1 MALLLSCESLSKSYG
16 ARPLFDGVSMGVSDG
31 ERLGLIGP
39 NGAGKSTLLKIFA
52 GAEKPDSGTVST
64 RKGARFAYL
73 PQEDIFPTGA
83 TTGEVLM
90 EALAGQHLEDYEKE
104 TEVNIIL
111 GQVGFDDDTQVV
123 DTLSGGWRKRLALA
137 RALILKCDMV
147 FLDEPT
153 NHLDMEGILW
163 LEALLKNPGFG
174 FILITHDRVFLE
186 NVTSRMVELNRVY
199 PQGYL
204 SIEGNYSEFLARKE
218 ELLEAQAHQEH
229 TLAQKVKKE
238 VDWLRR
244 GPQARTT
251 KAQYRIDAAGKLIES
266 LSDVKQRNT
275 QTTAQIDFTGSGR
288 KTRELIVA
296 HEIGKSLG
304 GKQLFDDVSV
314 VLSPGLKLGLLGPN
328 GSGKTSFLRILT
340 GDLDPDTGTI
350 KRADQLNIVKF
361 DQNRRDQ
368 LDLKLSLRQALAG
381 DRDTVTFNGQPVHVS
396 GWAKRF
402 LFRTEQLDVPLSRLS
417 GGEQARVLIAQLMLQ
432 PADLLILDEP
442 TNDLDIASL
451 EVLEDSLQ
459 DFPGALILVTHDRY
473 LLDRVCPDLL
483 ALDGRGGARF
493 YAGYYQ
499 WEQAQRPAPKP
510 PKPAPAAPQ
519 AKRPSSSDR
528 NAQRLARNE
537 QRELEKIEET
547 ILAAEAELENFQS
560 HLSDADIVAD
570 YKKLQE
576 AVAAI
581 EDAQTKVAALYK
593 RWEELEARK

>member
-16 ARPLFDGVSMGVSDG
+16 ARALFDGVSMGVSDG

-52 GAEKPDSGTVST
+52 GAETPDSGTVST

-73 PQEDIFPTGA
+73 PQEDLFPEGA

-90 EALAGQHLEDYEKE
+90 EALADQHLEDYEKE

-111 GQVGFDDDTQVV
+111 GQVGFADGSQVV

-174 FILITHDRVFLE
+174 FVLITHDRVFLE
-186 NVTSRMVELNRVY
+186 NVTSRMVELNRTY
-199 PQGYL
+199 ASGYL
-204 SIEGNYSEFLARKE
+204 SIDGNYSEFLARKE
-218 ELLEAQAHQEH
+218 ELLEAQAHREH
-229 TLAQKVKKE
+229 ALAQQVKKE
-238 VDWLRR
+238 VEWLRR

-251 KAQYRIDAAGKLIES
+251 KAQYRIDAAGKMIES
-266 LSDVKQRNT
+266 LSDIKQRNT
-275 QTTAQIDFTGSGR
+275 QTSAQIDFTGSGR

-296 HEIGKSLG
+296 HNIGKQLG
-304 GKQLFDDVSV
+304 GKTLFEDVSV

-328 GSGKTSFLRILT
+328 GSGKTSLLRVLT
-340 GDLDPDTGTI
+340 GELEPDAGTI
-350 KRADQLNIVKF
+350 KRADQLNVVKF
-361 DQNRRDQ
+361 DQNRRSQ
-368 LDLKLSLRQALAG
+368 LNLNQSLRTALAG
-381 DRDTVTFNGQPVHVS
+381 DRDSVNYNGQTVHVS

-442 TNDLDIASL
+442 TNDLDIDSL
-451 EVLEDSLQ
+451 EVLEESLS
-459 DFPGALILVTHDRY
+459 DFPGALVLVTHDRY
-473 LLDRVCPDLL
+473 LLDRLCPDLL

-510 PKPAPAAPQ
+510 KPAPAAAQP
-519 AKRPSSSDR
+519 KRPSSSDR
-528 NAQRLARNE
+528 SAQRLARNE

-547 ILAAEAELENFQS
+547 ILAAEEELESFQA
-560 HLSDADIVAD
+560 HLADPNVTAD

-576 AVAAI
+576 AIAAI
-581 EDAQTKVAALYK
+581 ETSTAKVAALYA
-593 RWEELEARK
+593 RWEELEARKG